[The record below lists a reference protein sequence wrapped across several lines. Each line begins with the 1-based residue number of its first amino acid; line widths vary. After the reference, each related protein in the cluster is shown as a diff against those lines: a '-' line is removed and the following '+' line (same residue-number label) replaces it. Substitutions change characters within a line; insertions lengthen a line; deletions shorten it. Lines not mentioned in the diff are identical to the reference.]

1 MAEPGSSEIEVPA
14 GDRSRSRVAPVGR
27 SSNLESPGPARV
39 RLLRDV
45 MRDVINVTEIDPAL
59 RGRGPTLSW
68 LSEIEIKLLAVIRPW
83 LGLPAVRWIA
93 LLGLCAAYLQG
104 GFNKATDF
112 SGAIA
117 EMTHF
122 GLQPAPFFAVAT
134 VALEIGAS
142 ILVLIGFYRWLGA
155 LALAGFTLM
164 ATFIANR
171 YWEMAPPERFM
182 VANSFYEH
190 LGLIGGFL
198 LVAWHDINSRENILG
213 SATSNRGA
221 LL

>member
-1 MAEPGSSEIEVPA
+1 MMG
-14 GDRSRSRVAPVGR
+14 
-27 SSNLESPGPARV
+27 
-39 RLLRDV
+39 LR
-45 MRDVINVTEIDPAL
+45 EFEA
-59 RGRGPTLSW
+59 
-68 LSEIEIKLLAVIRPW
+68 KLLALVRPALGAPVI
-83 LGLPAVRWIA
+83 RWIA

-112 SGAIA
+112 PGAIA
-117 EMTHF
+117 EMSHF
-122 GLQPAPFFAVAT
+122 GLQPASLFAVA
-134 VALEIGAS
+134 VIVLEIGAS
-142 ILVLIGFYRWLGA
+142 ILILTGFYRWLGA

-198 LVAWHDINSRENILG
+198 LVAWHDVR
-213 SATSNRGA
+213 SNEDIERHHA
-221 LL
+221 P